1 MSLGI
6 GSDVIVKSQKLT
18 GMSWLRAR
26 MDDLGY
32 SSLDDVA
39 VKVGINRGNL
49 FRYFTLETVPSMAL
63 LPDLC
68 RVLDVSPEELL
79 RALEIIGSRDR
90 I

>member
-1 MSLGI
+1 LSLGI

-32 SSLDDVA
+32 TSLDDVA

>member
-1 MSLGI
+1 M
-6 GSDVIVKSQKLT
+6 KSQKLT

-32 SSLDDVA
+32 TSLDDVA
-39 VKVGINRGNL
+39 VRAGINRGNL

-68 RVLDVSPEELL
+68 QVLDVSPEELL
-79 RALEIIGSRDR
+79 RALEIIDSRDR

>member
-1 MSLGI
+1 MGVILG
-6 GSDVIVKSQKLT
+6 KSQLT
-18 GMSWLRAR
+18 GMLWLRAR

-39 VKVGINRGNL
+39 SKVGINRGNL
-49 FRYFTLETVPSMAL
+49 FRYFSLETVPSMGL

-68 RVLDVSPEELL
+68 RVLEVSPEELL

>member
-1 MSLGI
+1 M
-6 GSDVIVKSQKLT
+6 T
-18 GMSWLRAR
+18 GMVWLRAR
-26 MDDLGY
+26 MDHLGY
-32 SSLDDVA
+32 ESLDAVA
-39 VKVGINRGNL
+39 FKVGINRGNL

>member
-32 SSLDDVA
+32 TSLDDVA

>member
-1 MSLGI
+1 M
-6 GSDVIVKSQKLT
+6 KNHMT
-18 GMSWLRAR
+18 GMFWLRAR
-26 MDDLGY
+26 MDHLGY
-32 SSLDDVA
+32 ESLDAVA
-39 VKVGINRGNL
+39 LKVGINRGNL

>member
-1 MSLGI
+1 
-6 GSDVIVKSQKLT
+6 
-18 GMSWLRAR
+18 

-49 FRYFTLETVPSMAL
+49 YRYFTLETVPSMAL
-63 LPDLC
+63 MPELC
-68 RVLDVSPEELL
+68 RVLEVSPEELL
-79 RALEIIGSRDR
+79 RALEIIGNRES